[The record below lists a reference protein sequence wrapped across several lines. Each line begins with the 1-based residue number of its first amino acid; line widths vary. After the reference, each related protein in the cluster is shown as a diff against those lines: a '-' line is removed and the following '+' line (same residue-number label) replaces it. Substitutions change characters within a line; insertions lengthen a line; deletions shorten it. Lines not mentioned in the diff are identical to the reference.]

1 MAYEFNG
8 TSDYIEATAAVV
20 TAVPL
25 TMACWVNP
33 DNTTANHSSLA
44 VSASTGLER
53 WLLQLAGGISGDPIR
68 AFAQGGGSLAAAES
82 ASAFTANTWQHAAAR
97 FSANNNRRAYRN
109 GVGGTANTTSI
120 TPTGVNRTNIGCNFG
135 SGSRGGFHDGEIAE
149 VGIWNVALDDAE
161 IAALANGFRCSLIRP
176 SNLVFY
182 APIIREVDDYAR
194 GVSLTTSGAVV
205 SVNPRRIA

>member
-1 MAYEFNG
+1 MAYEFDG
-8 TSDYIEATAAVV
+8 IDDYIEATSAVV

-33 DNTTANHSSLA
+33 DNTTANHAPLA
-44 VSASTGLER
+44 VSADTGLER
-53 WLLQLAGGISGDPIR
+53 WILQLAGGISGDPVR
-68 AFAQGGGSLAAAES
+68 AFAQGGGSLAS
-82 ASAFTANTWQHAAAR
+82 ASSASGFTANTWQHAAAR
-97 FSANNNRRAYRN
+97 FSANNNRRAYLN

-135 SGSRGGFHDGEIAE
+135 SGARAGFHDGEIAE
-149 VGIWNVALDDAE
+149 VGIWNVALEDDE
-161 IAALANGFRCSLIRP
+161 IAALYKGFRCSLIRP
-176 SNLVFY
+176 KNLVFY
-182 APIIREVDDYAR
+182 APIIRQVDDYAR

>member
-8 TSDYIEATAAVV
+8 TSDYIEATSAVV

-33 DNTTANHSSLA
+33 DNTSANHTPIA
-44 VSASTGLER
+44 VSADTGLER
-53 WLLQLAGGISGDPIR
+53 WMLQLAGGLAGDPIR
-68 AFAQGGGSLAAAES
+68 AFTQGGGSNDTAN

-109 GVGGTANTTSI
+109 GVGGTANTASI
-120 TPTGVNRTNIGCNFG
+120 TPTGVNRTNIGC
-135 SGSRGGFHDGEIAE
+135 SWASAARAGFHDGEIAE

-161 IAALANGFRCSLIRP
+161 IAALATGVRCSLVRP
-176 SNLVFY
+176 QSLVFY
-182 APIIREVDDYAR
+182 APLIRDVIDLSK
-194 GVSLTTSGAVV
+194 GVSLTTTGATV
-205 SVNPRRIA
+205 SVHPRRIG